1 MTAILT
7 LILAIS
13 FATVLL
19 SLMLGVVRLMPK
31 RKRLP
36 AIVKAGNKKW
46 KSHELE
52 YWRY

>member
-1 MTAILT
+1 MTAFLT

-19 SLMLGVVRLMPK
+19 SLMNGVVRLMPK

-46 KSHELE
+46 TEIE

>member
-13 FATVLL
+13 FATVVI
-19 SLMLGVVRLMPK
+19 SLMLGVAKLLKPK
-31 RKRLP
+31 KRLP